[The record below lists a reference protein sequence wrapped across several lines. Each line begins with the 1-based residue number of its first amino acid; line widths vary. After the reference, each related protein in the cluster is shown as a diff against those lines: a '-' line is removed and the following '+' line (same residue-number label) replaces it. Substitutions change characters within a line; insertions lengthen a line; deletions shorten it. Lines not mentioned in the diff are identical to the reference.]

1 MEKERDDGTAGFV
14 IMLVIAALIATLLL
28 GSCSSLERTTEPMV
42 ATQYVTVSD
51 NHYVHDSIYLH
62 TSDTVLVRGDTVEV
76 VKWRDVLQYKEVWRD
91 RTDTVLLADTI
102 RLTETVEAEM
112 SWWDRTRIKTW
123 GWIATLLLAL
133 VIAVVVAAKIKD

>member
-1 MEKERDDGTAGFV
+1 MDKERDNGTAGFV

-28 GSCSSLERTTEPMV
+28 GSCSSLERTAEPMV
-42 ATQYVTVSD
+42 ATQYVTVTD

-62 TSDTVLVRGDTVEV
+62 TSDTVLVKGDTVEV

-91 RTDTVLLADTI
+91 RVDTVLLADTI

-112 SWWDRTRIKTW
+112 SWWDRARIKTW

-133 VIAVVVAAKIKD
+133 VIAVIVAAKIKD